1 MTSND
6 DLRAQVA
13 RINPG
18 DTVTV
23 MVEDVGPA
31 CPLGPGEV
39 WANVYGSLFVGSTR
53 LRWADGTPG
62 ENITAVLSH
71 EPAPKPRVT
80 VEELDALPKG
90 AVVEDLKTGRMR
102 PKHENGGWGIDG
114 QWSST
119 SLLAIYP
126 DLTIVFYGALPKPE
140 ADQ

>member
-1 MTSND
+1 MGLRE
-6 DLRAQVA
+6 DLSK
-13 RINPG
+13 INPG
-18 DTVTV
+18 DIVTV
-23 MVEDVGPA
+23 MVEDAGPA

-53 LRWADGTPG
+53 LRWADGDPG

-102 PKHENGGWGIDG
+102 PKHHDGTWGVEAGD
-114 QWSST
+114 WT
-119 SLLAIYP
+119 PVELLDTYP
-126 DLTIVFYGALPKPE
+126 DLTIVSYGALPKPE
-140 ADQ
+140 LT